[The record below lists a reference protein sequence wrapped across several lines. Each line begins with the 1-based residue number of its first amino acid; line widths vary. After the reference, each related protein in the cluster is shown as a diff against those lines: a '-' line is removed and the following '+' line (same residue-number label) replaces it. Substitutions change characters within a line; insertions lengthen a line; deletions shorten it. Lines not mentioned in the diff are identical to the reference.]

1 MTEIMEEVISIDD
14 EIPIETGIQTPIPE
28 IEIEEN
34 QKDSKSSYPTPQIQ
48 EVKDIQEAEELQQL
62 RETKKNSKKDQEEE
76 EKGVETILPEKSQN
90 QEIINQIPETEKINK
105 IDQNPSQETPNQEST
120 HSQIQGNQEEK
131 FQIQTE
137 ENTAS
142 IRNKNEEQEEKFQT
156 QTEENTA
163 SIRNKNEEQKF
174 PQAFEKENEFS
185 EQTFNQSG
193 RVVHSKLKDSLI
205 NETRL
210 NSIPSNFEEKS
221 TIEVI
226 PSSLLSHSEIE
237 DKQPVI
243 WLNRP
248 IEEILNPLHSNN
260 KSEMF
265 LHSNVLPKQEVE
277 AFQKISANSSQ
288 SILKA
293 IEQIRQ
299 EEGKLLLHKIA
310 SMYGLKIQILNQ
322 SNAPETVPTSF
333 NPTSTTIFDQTASR
347 KRQHNF
353 SNSKQVRKKRRGEFN
368 EI

>member
-1 MTEIMEEVISIDD
+1 
-14 EIPIETGIQTPIPE
+14 
-28 IEIEEN
+28 
-34 QKDSKSSYPTPQIQ
+34 
-48 EVKDIQEAEELQQL
+48 
-62 RETKKNSKKDQEEE
+62 
-76 EKGVETILPEKSQN
+76 VETILPEKSQN

-131 FQIQTE
+131 FQI
-137 ENTAS
+137 
-142 IRNKNEEQEEKFQT
+142 

>member
-131 FQIQTE
+131 FQI
-137 ENTAS
+137 
-142 IRNKNEEQEEKFQT
+142 